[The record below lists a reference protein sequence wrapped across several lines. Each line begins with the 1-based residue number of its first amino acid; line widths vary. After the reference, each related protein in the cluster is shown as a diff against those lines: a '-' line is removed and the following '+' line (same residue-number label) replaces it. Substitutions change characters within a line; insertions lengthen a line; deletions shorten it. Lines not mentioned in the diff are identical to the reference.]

1 MVFLR
6 TVTQEQ
12 PIRDLWRTALKPL
25 RLETSLHTFSAAGD
39 TLRKETFVSTSS
51 SMAWIHLASIL
62 KDPTIHLPMLL
73 VVRGGKDGSH
83 EVNYLIF
90 L

>member
-1 MVFLR
+1 MAR
-6 TVTQEQ
+6 EQ

-25 RLETSLHTFSAAGD
+25 CLETSLHTFSAAGD
-39 TLRKETFVSTSS
+39 MLRKEVTFVSTSS
-51 SMAWIHLASIL
+51 SMAWIHLASVL

-83 EVNYLIF
+83 EVNYLVF